1 MEDLKKIQEFFSK
14 PLEESKQ
21 LDQVD
26 FAKVVQAVTKTGHPV
41 TVLLV
46 PKFNEIEVITGMNA
60 PDDMLFDLSNAVD
73 GLGYGY
79 NVIIAGDSSNLSR
92 REYSDIRRVNG
103 GAKDY
108 FEESVN
114 EIKVDYD
121 FSERELKRVLKLL
134 GRGASTEIK
143 MIKAFEKALGR
154 ELTKDELFE
163 TTEESVKENSHFEKR
178 LAKMAAAEKEKREK
192 NPKYAAA
199 SKLDVDVEDFFEK
212 GQSYQEFK
220 KRLDK
225 LKEYNSGIYYDPAKD
240 NPTGNPLK
248 AKEASKTGLEK
259 VRDMIKKIMT
269 ENEGEDQIDTITMD
283 VPLFIRILE
292 YAREDAQDD
301 MDLHDLAEKAIA
313 GTKQQGMLSMDDYD
327 MLVGDLEQITM
338 NEEEGYSQYLKDDPE
353 HPDGKTK
360 GLDTRTMNKI
370 LMRVIQDLDEKKKP
384 GLWAN
389 IHAKRERGEEPSHGN
404 SKAHKSAVAAGKRIN
419 KEK

>member
-1 MEDLKKIQEFFSK
+1 MKDLNKIQEFFSK
-14 PLEESKQ
+14 SVNEQADHVSPMVVKAYKEYLQAKKDGDGEKAYRYYSKK
-21 LDQVD
+21 LNNTYSTRADRD
-26 FAKVVQAVTKTGHPV
+26 A
-41 TVLLV
+41 
-46 PKFNEIEVITGMNA
+46 IETI
-60 PDDMLFDLSNAVD
+60 LKKK
-73 GLGYGY
+73 YGS
-79 NVIIAGDSSNLSR
+79 AM
-92 REYSDIRRVNG
+92 
-103 GAKDY
+103 
-108 FEESVN
+108 EESVN

-163 TTEESVKENSHFEKR
+163 TTEESVKE
-178 LAKMAAAEKEKREK
+178 
-192 NPKYAAA
+192 
-199 SKLDVDVEDFFEK
+199 
-212 GQSYQEFK
+212 
-220 KRLDK
+220 
-225 LKEYNSGIYYDPAKD
+225 YNSGIYYDPAKEP
-240 NPTGNPLK
+240 NAEK

-327 MLVGDLEQITM
+327 MLVGDLEQIAM

-353 HPDGKTK
+353 HPEGKTK
-360 GLDTRTMNKI
+360 GLDTKTLNKI
-370 LMRVIQDLDEKKKP
+370 LMRVVQDLDEKKKP

-389 IHAKRERGEEPSHGN
+389 IHAKRERGEKPSHGN